1 MTDMALIFDP
11 VTVKADVALDG
22 SDMLVDG
29 GLKTAVMLSL
39 FTHARANKDDVLPD
53 GGDDRRGFWADAY
66 SELQDDRF
74 GSRLW
79 LLSREKQTPAVLNR
93 AREYAQESLQWLI
106 DDGVAAAVDV
116 NATWVRTGV
125 LSLKTTISKPSGKN
139 LTYQF
144 EQLWRVA

>member
-1 MTDMALIFDP
+1 MTDMALVFDP
-11 VTVKADVALDG
+11 ATFKSDIVLSG
-22 SDMLVDG
+22 SDALIDN
-29 GLKTAVMLSL
+29 GLQTAVMLSL
-39 FTHARANKDDVLPD
+39 FTHARANQDDVLPD

-66 SELQDDRF
+66 SELQDDNF

-79 LLSREKQTPAVLNR
+79 LLSREKQTADVLNR
-93 AREYAQESLQWLI
+93 AREYAHESLQWLI
-106 DDGVAAAVDV
+106 DDGVAASVDV

-125 LSLKTTISKPSGKN
+125 LSLKTTIRKPSGKN

>member
-1 MTDMALIFDP
+1 MDMALVYDP
-11 VTVKADVALDG
+11 VAVKADIALSG
-22 SDMLVDG
+22 SDALVDH
-29 GLKTAVMLSL
+29 GLQTAVILSL
-39 FTHARANKDDVLPD
+39 FTHARANTDDVLPD

-66 SELQDDRF
+66 SELQDDSF

-79 LLSREKQTPAVLNR
+79 LLSREKQTGDVLNR

-116 NATWVRTGV
+116 NATWVRAGV
-125 LSLKTTISKPSGKN
+125 LSLQTIITKPSGDN

-144 EQLWRVA
+144 EQLWKVA